1 MDKMFLSSIDAS
13 LEEKFFNALMSY
25 FQQENYKLGLGIADF
40 QIDTICKILL
50 YGNESDPNNFPSWHI
65 SEKTI
70 FDEYHKESLEI
81 LDYLHLSSLK
91 LRKELGQ
98 YATPINIVRHI
109 LKSAGFSHSK
119 DILDKKLIDPACGSG
134 AFLAESVRIY
144 LHSLKKAD
152 IPIHKWYPM
161 VISAV
166 SGIDID
172 PAACFFARINLSI
185 LLAPAVLESATKY
198 GIRAIKPLPVYCA
211 DTLKIIASELKGNKM
226 LYTEQ
231 TLILTNRFDFVV
243 GNPPYFKVKDLHDDL
258 KEVFSD
264 SVYGHPNAYALFLHA
279 GIEMLK
285 ERGRLG
291 FIIPRSMLSGLYF
304 KNLRS
309 FIEQKTSVR
318 EIVYISDRKKVFD
331 DVLHGTMV
339 LCLERNKHHHRTVN
353 ISYAQT
359 TKELEDN
366 ISFNVEREKVIQRLN
381 GTTVWFVSDSQET
394 YDIINRIIKRHPLL
408 SGHEVNCRAKTGQIV
423 WNRVKPLLAKDA
435 KKDSLSLIWATDVSK
450 FGFSFNRMGEDRP
463 SFLRVNEK
471 TKGLIV
477 KDPCI
482 LVQRITADE
491 QPSRIVACIPE
502 GFCKEN
508 KDGYFVENHLNIIQP
523 VVAHSAADLYFIL
536 GVLNSEIV
544 DFFFRAMNGN
554 TQVSATELNLLPIP
568 TGKYEQSIA
577 ELAKEMQKAT
587 DEGKRNRL
595 LNELN
600 RLTAMAYGLTA
611 KEHEFIRERL
621 NYKYKC
627 KNRRRHD
634 S

>member
-1 MDKMFLSSIDAS
+1 MVLSSIDRS
-13 LEEKFFNALMSY
+13 LEGKLFDAIISY
-25 FQQENYKLGLGIADF
+25 YQHENHKLGLSITDF
-40 QIDTICKILL
+40 QIDAICKILL
-50 YGNESDPNNFPSWHI
+50 YGNESDSNNFPLWHI

-81 LDYLHLSSLK
+81 LDYLHLTSLE
-91 LRKELGQ
+91 LRKQLGQ

-109 LKSAGFSHSK
+109 LKSVGYSHSK

-144 LHSLKKAD
+144 LHSLKKAG

-172 PAACFFARINLSI
+172 PAACFFARINLSM
-185 LLAPAVLESATKY
+185 LLASAVLESAAKY

-211 DTLKIIASELKGNKM
+211 DTLKITVSELKGNKM

-231 TLILTNRFDFVV
+231 AITLMNRFDFVV
-243 GNPPYFKVKDLHDDL
+243 GNPPYFKAKDLQDDL

-279 GIEMLK
+279 GIEMLR
-285 ERGRLG
+285 ERGGLG

-309 FIEQKTSVR
+309 FIEKKTSVK
-318 EIVYISDRKKVFD
+318 EIVHISDRKKVFD
-331 DVLHGTMV
+331 DVLHGTMI
-339 LCLERNKHHHRTVN
+339 LCLERNKHHHKTVN

-408 SGHEVNCRAKTGQIV
+408 SGHEANCRAKTGQIV
-423 WNRVKPLLAKDA
+423 WNRLKLLLAKDA
-435 KKDSLSLIWATDVSK
+435 KKDSLPLIWATDVSK

-463 SFLRVNEK
+463 SFLRVNER

-491 QPSRIVACIPE
+491 QPYRIVACIPE
-502 GFCKEN
+502 EFCKKN

-523 VVAHSAADLYFIL
+523 VAAHSTANLYFIL
-536 GVLNSEIV
+536 GVLNSEVV

-568 TGKYEQSIA
+568 TGKYEQDIA
-577 ELAKEMQKAT
+577 EIAKEIQKNT
-587 DEGKRNRL
+587 DERNRNRL
-595 LNELN
+595 FNELN
-600 RLTAMAYGLTA
+600 RLTATAYGLTA

-621 NYKYKC
+621 TYKYKG
-627 KNRRRHD
+627 KNRRHND